1 MLRTIATLLYVGYL
15 MIVNIPLVLYW
26 KFSQKIGLRQK
37 FQGPQTV
44 VNIWA
49 RRMLR
54 LAGVQLERS
63 GEENI
68 VTRPAL
74 WVGNHQGIV
83 DTILILSELGPLK
96 SIVAKKEVE
105 KFPVAN
111 TWMRCFDCIFMDRGN
126 PRETLKSIQKA
137 QKLLENGKSVVI
149 FPEGTRSR
157 GPEMLPF
164 KPGAFRCAIK
174 AGVPVVPFVIDESY
188 NVFEANGRFK
198 KAKVKISILP
208 AIETVDYPNMN
219 TYDFSAMVQQ
229 QIQDELYRLRGGC
242 EGERKVWTKQDYE

>member
-1 MLRTIATLLYVGYL
+1 
-15 MIVNIPLVLYW
+15 
-26 KFSQKIGLRQK
+26 
-37 FQGPQTV
+37 
-44 VNIWA
+44 
-49 RRMLR
+49 
-54 LAGVQLERS
+54 
-63 GEENI
+63 
-68 VTRPAL
+68 
-74 WVGNHQGIV
+74 
-83 DTILILSELGPLK
+83 
-96 SIVAKKEVE
+96 
-105 KFPVAN
+105 
-111 TWMRCFDCIFMDRGN
+111 
-126 PRETLKSIQKA
+126 
-137 QKLLENGKSVVI
+137 
-149 FPEGTRSR
+149 
-157 GPEMLPF
+157 MLPF